1 MENWGWRI
9 SFKTVPRNHQNQFWG
24 QHNILTAIYA
34 RLAMLYEPPL
44 TCPPMAHARTCAR
57 TIHTWACHTFPE
69 PYKYFPAVGTLPLA
83 QWHPLSW
90 KPALSEFMFLP
101 ITYHSVTQR
110 NLTPPPGPPSISFLC
125 RTMGP
130 FCMDLITLPMLLP
143 VYGGGQA

>member
-90 KPALSEFMFLP
+90 KPALSEFMLLP

-110 NLTPPPGPPSISFLC
+110 NLTPPSIFFLC

-130 FCMDLITLPMLLP
+130 FCMDLITLPMLLVWWWP
-143 VYGGGQA
+143 GMKR